1 MALGS
6 NLGDRRQN
14 IESAY
19 KLIEERVGRVTS
31 SSAFYYSK
39 PVGFASEHDFV
50 NSVCEVRTDLEA
62 EDLLEVIQEIER
74 EMGRVQ
80 KSDLGGYADRIIDID
95 WILAGD
101 RVINT
106 PRLVVPHPRMH
117 ERDFVLLPLDEIAP
131 TMPVVTK
138 SARELAR
145 ELKAQYT
152 RKVVGLH
159 YHFFIYFCSTGQKR
173 VTALWLFL
181 EKGTTI
187 F

>member
-1 MALGS
+1 MTVHLALGS

-131 TMPVVTK
+131 DVIHPLLQK

-145 ELKAQYT
+145 ELKEHNTT
-152 RKVVGLH
+152 RKVM
-159 YHFFIYFCSTGQKR
+159 
-173 VTALWLFL
+173 
-181 EKGTTI
+181 
-187 F
+187 